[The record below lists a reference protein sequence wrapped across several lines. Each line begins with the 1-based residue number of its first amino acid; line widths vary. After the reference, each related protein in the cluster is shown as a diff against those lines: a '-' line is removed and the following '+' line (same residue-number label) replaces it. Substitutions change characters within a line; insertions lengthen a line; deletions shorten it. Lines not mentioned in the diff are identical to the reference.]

1 MNMMTAAPARL
12 LATGLLSFGLTGGV
26 AAVSAPAAQA
36 APAAQTTASV
46 ASVSTS
52 VSAATARSAVRVAAS
67 KKGKPYRWGASGPNA
82 FDCSGLTQMAWKA
95 SGVDIPKY
103 SRDQYTQGGSGGRE
117 QAPGPV
123 AQRPRKRL
131 ELTLDDVV
139 RVAQAREDGVTLE
152 QIAADFGIHPM
163 TLQKWIRKADVEAGI
178 KPGTTSAE
186 SRPA

>member
-26 AAVSAPAAQA
+26 VAVSAPAAQA

-82 FDCSGLTQMAWKA
+82 FDCSGLTSYA
-95 SGVDIPKY
+95 Y
-103 SRDQYTQGGSGGRE
+103 
-117 QAPGPV
+117 
-123 AQRPRKRL
+123 
-131 ELTLDDVV
+131 
-139 RVAQAREDGVTLE
+139 
-152 QIAADFGIHPM
+152 
-163 TLQKWIRKADVEAGI
+163 RKAGKSLPRTAHAQYRASKKISRSKARPGDLVFYGGARKHHVGIYAGNG
-178 KPGTTSAE
+178 KMWHAPNSGSSVKLSSVRSGA
-186 SRPA
+186 SFGRV